1 MYQIIQPTP
10 DDFDEL
16 TCLWE
21 ASVRATYHFIPEA
34 YIQKLKPLVWSVYLH
49 SMPLYMIRDNAG
61 IEGFMGINGTMLEML
76 FVHPRAIGTGIGKQL
91 MRYALEHCHVRYVDV
106 NEQNKKASGFYGHF
120 GFRVIGRDAKD
131 ASGEPYPILHLKLGG
146 IMKIENWGLVP
157 YSEAWKRQTELFN
170 AVVEA
175 KQVGKRMR
183 IELFCRTSACLYIRQ
198 EWKGNEYAA
207 GGGTIEDDWCHP
219 LSY

>member
-21 ASVRATYHFIPEA
+21 ASVRATHHFIPEA

-91 MRYALEHCHVRYVDV
+91 MRYALEHCHVRLCRCKRTKIRKRPAFMAILD
-106 NEQNKKASGFYGHF
+106 F
-120 GFRVIGRDAKD
+120 GLLAGMQRRIGR
-131 ASGEPYPILHLKLGG
+131 
-146 IMKIENWGLVP
+146 
-157 YSEAWKRQTELFN
+157 T
-170 AVVEA
+170 
-175 KQVGKRMR
+175 
-183 IELFCRTSACLYIRQ
+183 
-198 EWKGNEYAA
+198 
-207 GGGTIEDDWCHP
+207 
-219 LSY
+219 LSYFTFKTGRYHEN